1 MRLKNYLYRLTGAIS
16 AFALLACVDDSFNL
30 DDVST
35 EVTLGSGTTTLPL
48 GYLEDKTLEELL
60 GGDIEGL
67 LKDEEGNLSYNY
79 SGEGDTIDIED
90 ISTEFDIPQISKS
103 FDVDFPKFDF
113 EMNSVDINE
122 KGDIVIDIAGLDK
135 YINEADTYY
144 FPENVQLPTICGSFF
159 KKFDGDDLHLE
170 MDIPEQIKS
179 VKKVIFRDIDNNHHG
194 APMHLT
200 VDFADL
206 ASVNGGG
213 ELQFDLRLEGGTFRI
228 LDAENN
234 EICNGN
240 EYNDTYTIEAG
251 AETLD
256 FTIYVESLTNDTPLD
271 ENHHLD
277 IPLVMTFDL
286 GFEISAKSGYFSLAH
301 KPHIELNADFEYGD
315 AEVEVDAGVNL
326 VEYNTNEDGDPIE
339 ITGLPEQI
347 KMVNRVA
354 MVQNE
359 NSVLN
364 FFAKGLEWLGE
375 YAEDVV
381 VEVAL
386 PDYLK
391 LRSTGDTS
399 YSYDAE
405 EYQS

>member
-48 GYLEDKTLEELL
+48 GYLENKTLEELL

-122 KGDIVIDIAGLDK
+122 ESNIVIDIAGLDK

-170 MDIPEQIKS
+170 MDIFP
-179 VKKVIFRDIDNNHHG
+179 
-194 APMHLT
+194 
-200 VDFADL
+200 
-206 ASVNGGG
+206 
-213 ELQFDLRLEGGTFRI
+213 LRQNISGKCEK
-228 LDAENN
+228 
-234 EICNGN
+234 GN
-240 EYNDTYTIEAG
+240 
-251 AETLD
+251 L
-256 FTIYVESLTNDTPLD
+256 S
-271 ENHHLD
+271 
-277 IPLVMTFDL
+277 
-286 GFEISAKSGYFSLAH
+286 
-301 KPHIELNADFEYGD
+301 
-315 AEVEVDAGVNL
+315 
-326 VEYNTNEDGDPIE
+326 
-339 ITGLPEQI
+339 
-347 KMVNRVA
+347 
-354 MVQNE
+354 
-359 NSVLN
+359 
-364 FFAKGLEWLGE
+364 
-375 YAEDVV
+375 
-381 VEVAL
+381 
-386 PDYLK
+386 
-391 LRSTGDTS
+391 
-399 YSYDAE
+399 
-405 EYQS
+405 